1 MNKIIGISGV
11 AGCGKDTFYSL
22 LSQSLPCSKFSLADE
37 PKKEVQQWCRMHY
50 GIDSVTCSRE
60 EQELISAF
68 LVYHG
73 TAKRRASEGR
83 HWIDKLNDSIIN
95 DKSGNYKIITD
106 IRYDEYENDE
116 VSWLKNELN
125 GILIHVSM
133 YSESGAFTPRI
144 GEWDTPRNFKPPAN
158 KEESRNDPKI
168 KEKSNFLIEWKF
180 LENGQIDELHPHV
193 DEFVRWL
200 SQQKNEKSLPSTTPQ
215 LGK

>member
-37 PKKEVQQWCRMHY
+37 LKKEVQQWCRMHY

-60 EQELISAF
+60 EKELIREF

-200 SQQKNEKSLPSTTPQ
+200 SQQKNEKRLPSTTP
-215 LGK
+215 